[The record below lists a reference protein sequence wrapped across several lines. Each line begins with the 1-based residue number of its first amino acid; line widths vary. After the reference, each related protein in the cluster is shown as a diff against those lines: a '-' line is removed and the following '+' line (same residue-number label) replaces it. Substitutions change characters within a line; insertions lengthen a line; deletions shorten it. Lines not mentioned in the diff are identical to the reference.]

1 MIRAF
6 RLTAAAATV
15 MAGLLVART
24 AGAQVMCNDATLLP
38 NPTIVTGSNT
48 VEPMVG
54 QFAVKLAAEPTPVSV
69 LFATSA
75 ATSCAGIS
83 SVVDGADLGGSP
95 GRYYTLSGT
104 SVVRNDC
111 TFAAG
116 QKAHV
121 AVSDVFY
128 ESCSKLPQPR
138 PADVADV
145 TGPVQATVF
154 IVPPTDTTT
163 QYLTYQEAQTIYGC
177 GVSSVRPV
185 AGFVDPMGVFC
196 RAPEAGSQM
205 VLAKS
210 LGLAPTAPTSP
221 TCINGGGSP
230 AAMAGNVL
238 SYGAR
243 SLGFITTDGLE
254 GLRSSDSNKIKPLAF
269 QSPGQAQAYAVD
281 SGPDFPDRRNVR
293 DGHYTIWGY
302 EHLIA
307 KSSGGA
313 LGKQAAEFIA
323 WVTGAKSSANVD
335 YALLEA
341 GAGLIPQCAMRVK
354 RSSDGGSLSPY
365 APSEPCACVLQALLS
380 RTVPPGCQVCVA
392 DQTCSGGLRCRHG
405 FCE

>member
-24 AGAQVMCNDATLLP
+24 ADAQVMCNDATLLS

-75 ATSCAGIS
+75 ATSCAGIA
-83 SVVDGADLGGSP
+83 SVVDGANLGGSP

-116 QKAHV
+116 QKADV

-128 ESCSKLPQPR
+128 ESCSTLPQPK

-163 QYLTYQEAQTIYGC
+163 ST
-177 GVSSVRPV
+177 
-185 AGFVDPMGVFC
+185 
-196 RAPEAGSQM
+196 
-205 VLAKS
+205 
-210 LGLAPTAPTSP
+210 
-221 TCINGGGSP
+221 
-230 AAMAGNVL
+230 
-238 SYGAR
+238 
-243 SLGFITTDGLE
+243 
-254 GLRSSDSNKIKPLAF
+254 
-269 QSPGQAQAYAVD
+269 
-281 SGPDFPDRRNVR
+281 
-293 DGHYTIWGY
+293 
-302 EHLIA
+302 
-307 KSSGGA
+307 
-313 LGKQAAEFIA
+313 
-323 WVTGAKSSANVD
+323 
-335 YALLEA
+335 
-341 GAGLIPQCAMRVK
+341 
-354 RSSDGGSLSPY
+354 
-365 APSEPCACVLQALLS
+365 
-380 RTVPPGCQVCVA
+380 
-392 DQTCSGGLRCRHG
+392 
-405 FCE
+405 